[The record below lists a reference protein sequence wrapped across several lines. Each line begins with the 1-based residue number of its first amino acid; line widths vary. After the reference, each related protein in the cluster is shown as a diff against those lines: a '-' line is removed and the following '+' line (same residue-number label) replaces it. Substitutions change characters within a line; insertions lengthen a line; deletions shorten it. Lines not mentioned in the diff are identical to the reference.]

1 MLKNERLSLI
11 LATYQRNLELT
22 EQKLVAAQQENIDL
36 HIQIKQLVQNSS
48 QLQHQLKD
56 LSNSGKNQ
64 APSADPEFHVEGQS
78 QAPSAAA
85 AAAAVQQKEM
95 QEQQQQQYMTMY
107 AALTEQIKELK
118 DHIQLSAIAAV
129 SPGRVSKT
137 HSAAA
142 QGKAYS
148 SILALFGYITL
159 LTVSAYPSLHS
170 ICRFNFYKVDK
181 FISSSSLLDL
191 APESGEKASVS
202 ATMSAQPS
210 HTSLPPT
217 SSSEKANLPVQ
228 PTPPA
233 TPPRSRRTSSASAA
247 AGLVNKVASV
257 VNTARGTPES
267 TTQNAQVYNL
277 VCFDFF

>member
-64 APSADPEFHVEGQS
+64 APAVDPELHVEGQP
-78 QAPSAAA
+78 QAPSAA

-129 SPGRVSKT
+129 SPGRVSKS

-142 QGKAYS
+142 QGKTY
-148 SILALFGYITL
+148 
-159 LTVSAYPSLHS
+159 
-170 ICRFNFYKVDK
+170 
-181 FISSSSLLDL
+181 
-191 APESGEKASVS
+191 
-202 ATMSAQPS
+202 
-210 HTSLPPT
+210 
-217 SSSEKANLPVQ
+217 
-228 PTPPA
+228 
-233 TPPRSRRTSSASAA
+233 
-247 AGLVNKVASV
+247 
-257 VNTARGTPES
+257 
-267 TTQNAQVYNL
+267 
-277 VCFDFF
+277 